1 MANYHRGCR
10 QLVSSHQLMSLRFD
24 YGRHIRPTPNMES
37 CSNGFSFM
45 QPGVGT
51 SDLISCN
58 NVQIV
63 TALCTHRSYK
73 SMASKLCAFW
83 IGCRRKDLIREAATH
98 SLSQCASSA
107 DRVPTVPTRELPP
120 VPTVPVWNLMDC
132 SADRVL
138 WQSPSSYQCHKWLS
152 PFFFFGALDTSARV
166 WEFVLKTDS
175 MKSSCVQRRVLF
187 CLCDELMCA
196 QMFIETNLVLCLWDM
211 AKPVLAG

>member
-152 PFFFFGALDTSARV
+152 PFFFFSVPWTHPQECGSLFSRLLLWSPVVYKDAFC
-166 WEFVLKTDS
+166 FV
-175 MKSSCVQRRVLF
+175 CV
-187 CLCDELMCA
+187 
-196 QMFIETNLVLCLWDM
+196 TNWCVHRCSLRQI
-211 AKPVLAG
+211 